1 MSIPNQVPVI
11 RILKIATCPSLSGKS
26 TLTYHIAC
34 TADDDILFR
43 VFENSAAGLFSR
55 EWISLK
61 AIGNAFS
68 KVQAGKTITS
78 FELFPLFKG
87 RSQNTPSFMFAALYA
102 EGLVERSGEDQ
113 RRYEYANSEPF
124 MQEVAELMAS
134 NVDLVSPDLPSKPG
148 AKAIASKKPQPKS
161 SSGNSGGKG
170 KPGKMAKSTNT

>member
-1 MSIPNQVPVI
+1 MSIPNQAPAF

-26 TLTYHIAC
+26 SLKYHIAR
-34 TADDDILFR
+34 TADGDILFR

-61 AIGNAFS
+61 AIGDAFS

-113 RRYEYANSEPF
+113 RRYECANSEPF
-124 MQEVAELMAS
+124 MQEVAGLMAS
-134 NVDLVSPDLPSKPG
+134 NVDLASPELPSKPG
-148 AKAIASKKPQPKS
+148 AKAIASNKPQAKS
-161 SSGNSGGKG
+161 SSGNGGGKV
-170 KPGKMAKSTNT
+170 KSGKMVKAATT